1 MRTTSV
7 MQDDFKL
14 SHVAG
19 RVLADLT
26 SIHVCMITAL
36 AVSVLHPSLIS
47 ARLQLR
53 AEDAIHY
60 YVSVFLFLSLLFPA
74 VFLLSGLYTDRSGD
88 ERPRTITLFRGVAL
102 SLLLFSIIS
111 FALYRRQQTS
121 QGYIPLFCA
130 LAVFSLALPRLI
142 ESAWSQR
149 FNTKPKS
156 IARRATSDGTVL
168 ILGGA
173 GYIGSCLVRKLLAA
187 GRKVRVMDSLIYGD
201 YSLHDV
207 VDHPNLQVRVGDC
220 RKLQDLVAAVKDTEA
235 IVHLAAIVGDP
246 ACEVDRQASRE
257 INYASTR
264 MLIEVAKGNGN
275 CRLIFSSSCS
285 VYGATDLLMDE
296 YSNVLPISLYA
307 QTKVD
312 SEEALLEARSDTFHP
327 IILRLATVFGLSY
340 RTRFDL
346 IVNLLT
352 AKAHSEGMITI
363 FNGTQWR
370 PFIHVQDVANGI
382 CQVLAAPLDVV
393 SGETYNL
400 GDSRMNFTLGQLAD
414 RVLAE
419 FPTTRVEYVE
429 NSDLRN
435 YRVSFEKIRNQIGF
449 ECQWTLEDGI
459 REIKR
464 AFDSKLIG
472 DYRDARYSNL
482 QFLKLCGTPTCKDE
496 LDRHLMAALANV
508 PAPLRRPTPSWE
520 PLPTVLRR

>member
-1 MRTTSV
+1 ML
-7 MQDDFKL
+7 QDDLKL
-14 SHVAG
+14 SHVAA

-26 SIHVCMITAL
+26 SIHVCMIAAL
-36 AVSVLHPSLIS
+36 AISVLHPGLIS
-47 ARLQLR
+47 ARIQLR
-53 AEDAIHY
+53 PEDAVHY
-60 YVSVFLFLSLLFPA
+60 YVSVFLFLSLLFPG
-74 VFLLSGLYTDRSGD
+74 VFLLTGLYTHPHRHDG
-88 ERPRTITLFRGVAL
+88 PRMVSLFRGVAL
-102 SLLLFSIIS
+102 SLLLFSIVS
-111 FALYRRQQTS
+111 FALYRHQQTP
-121 QGYIPLFCA
+121 QGYIPLFCG
-130 LAVFSLALPRLI
+130 LAIFSLALPRVVKATLQRRFQAK
-142 ESAWSQR
+142 SAA
-149 FNTKPKS
+149 
-156 IARRATSDGTVL
+156 IVRRPSSDGTVL
-168 ILGGA
+168 IVGGA

-207 VDHPNLQVRVGDC
+207 LGHPNLQLQVGDC
-220 RKLQDLVAAVKDTEA
+220 RKLQDLVAAVRNTDA
-235 IVHLAAIVGDP
+235 IIHLAAIVGDP
-246 ACEVDRQASRE
+246 ACEVDPQASRE
-257 INYASTR
+257 INYAATR

-312 SEEALLEARSDTFHP
+312 SEEALLEARSVDFHP
-327 IILRLATVFGLSY
+327 VILRLATVFGLSY

-352 AKAHSEGMITI
+352 AKAHSEGTITI

-382 CQVLAAPLDVV
+382 CQALDAPLDVV

-400 GDSRMNFTLGQLAD
+400 GDSRMNFTLAQLAE

-419 FPTTRVEYVE
+419 FPSTRVEYIE
-429 NSDLRN
+429 NSDRRN
-435 YRVSFEKIRNQIGF
+435 YRVSFEKIYNQIGF

-464 AFDSKLIG
+464 AFESKFIS

-482 QFLKLCGTPTCKDE
+482 QFLKLCGTPVCKDE
-496 LDRHLMAALANV
+496 LDRHLMAAFANA
-508 PAPLRRPTPSWE
+508 PAPARRSATILTP
-520 PLPTVLRR
+520 

>member
-1 MRTTSV
+1 
-7 MQDDFKL
+7 MQADFKL
-14 SHVAG
+14 SHIAM
-19 RVLADLT
+19 RVLSDLT
-26 SIHVCMITAL
+26 SIHLCMIAAL
-36 AVSVLHPSLIS
+36 AISVLHPGLIS
-47 ARLQLR
+47 TRIQLR
-53 AEDAIHY
+53 PEDAVHY
-60 YVSVFLFLSLLFPA
+60 YFSVFLLLSLLFPA
-74 VFLLSGLYTDRSGD
+74 VFLLSGLYSNPPTDGV
-88 ERPRTITLFRGVAL
+88 PRGITLFRGVAL
-102 SLLLFSIIS
+102 SLLLFSIVS
-111 FALYRRQQTS
+111 FALYRRQQAS
-121 QGYIPLFCA
+121 QGYIPLFSG
-130 LAVFSLALPRLI
+130 LAILSLWLPRIAKGGL
-142 ESAWSQR
+142 R
-149 FNTKPKS
+149 RKS
-156 IARRATSDGTVL
+156 KMKTSDIVRRPNHDRAVL

-207 VDHPNLQVRVGDC
+207 LGHPNLEVRVGDC
-220 RKLQDLVAAVKDTEA
+220 RKLQDVVAAVKDTDSV
-235 IVHLAAIVGDP
+235 IHLAAIVGDP
-246 ACEVDRQASRE
+246 ACEVDRQTSRE
-257 INYASTR
+257 TNYAATR

-312 SEEALLEARSDTFHP
+312 SEEALLEARSPDFHP
-327 IILRLATVFGLSY
+327 VILRLATVFGLSY

-370 PFIHVQDVANGI
+370 PFIHVQDVADGI
-382 CQVLAAPLDVV
+382 CQVLSAPIDVV

-400 GDSRMNFTLGQLAD
+400 GDSRMNFTLGQLAGK
-414 RVLAE
+414 VLAE
-419 FPTTRVEYVE
+419 IPATRVEYVE
-429 NSDLRN
+429 NSDRRN

-449 ECQWTLEDGI
+449 ECQWTLEDGV

-464 AFDSKLIG
+464 AFESKFIT

-482 QFLKLCGTPTCKDE
+482 QFLKLCGTPMCKDE
-496 LDRHLMAALANV
+496 LDRHLMAALANI
-508 PAPLRRPTPSWE
+508 PAPARQSSTIWTSTAAVRR
-520 PLPTVLRR
+520 